1 MLLKG
6 NIDNNVTCE
15 IKTQEELIDYCE
27 NKSDF
32 YKIYNLF
39 VDYYG
44 EENVDIQYISA
55 ERIAEIDNNSYY
67 NDDYY
72 YKHIVLFDIIV
83 YFSTITLTNENSES
97 YTITDLY
104 VKIPVRYNYTCSAIY
119 LTRSSL
125 TYDEYMSG
133 YIHSHV
139 SRNPYYRGSIWSALC
154 LGTGPFQEMVYNLN
168 ANINSWELVCF
179 NLQEAL
185 GVESLEGVPYA
196 RFSSI
201 HEYIPSSY
209 ANCYKIG
216 IPSEYIS
223 EDALFYIIN
232 NYDFKFNVVNNTVS
246 IAEYITDF
254 AIKISNIYSDYCDK
268 KHIEPHLKSYIIGAN
283 GLPSE
288 ISNSS
293 PILDNNT
300 IDIDVLTFK
309 GQNIKLRLSN
319 LNIVTTYNLLSY
331 EDICYIAFTVC
342 NALNIILSS
351 DENDLP
357 ETKSF
362 NSLYT
367 SC

>member
-1 MLLKG
+1 MLLRG
-6 NIDNNVTCE
+6 NTDNNVTCE

-44 EENVDIQYISA
+44 EENVDILYTSTAKIT
-55 ERIAEIDNNSYY
+55 IIDNNP
-67 NDDYY
+67 Y
-72 YKHIVLFDIIV
+72 YKEDYHYRDVVLFDIIV
-83 YFSTITLTNENSES
+83 YFSTITLTNEDSES

-104 VKIPVRYNYTCSAIY
+104 VKIPVRYNYTCSSIY

-139 SRNPYYRGSIWSALC
+139 NRNPYSRGSIWSALC
-154 LGTGPFQEMVYNLN
+154 LGTGPFAEMVRNLN

-179 NLQEAL
+179 NLREAL
-185 GVESLEGVPYA
+185 EVESLEGVPYA

-209 ANCYKIG
+209 INDYKVG
-216 IPSEYIS
+216 IPYTYIS
-223 EDALFYIIN
+223 EDTLFYIIN

-268 KHIEPHLKSYIIGAN
+268 NHIEPHLKSYIIGAN

-319 LNIVTTYNLLSY
+319 FNIVTTYKLLSY

-342 NALNIILSS
+342 NALNTILSS

-362 NSLYT
+362 NALYT
-367 SC
+367 YC

>member
-27 NKSDF
+27 NKSNF

-44 EENVDIQYISA
+44 EENVDIQYIST
-55 ERIAEIDNNSYY
+55 EKITTIDNNLYY
-67 NDDYY
+67 KDDYSY
-72 YKHIVLFDIIV
+72 RNIVLFDIIV

-104 VKIPVRYNYTCSAIY
+104 VKIPVRYNYTCSSIY

-125 TYDEYMSG
+125 TYDEYISG

-139 SRNPYYRGSIWSALC
+139 SRNPYYRSSIWAAFC
-154 LGTGPFQEMVYNLN
+154 LGTGPFAEMVRNLN

-179 NLQEAL
+179 NFREVLE
-185 GVESLEGVPYA
+185 VDSLEGVPYA
-196 RFSSI
+196 RFSAI
-201 HEYIPSSY
+201 HEYISPSY
-209 ANCYKIG
+209 MNYYKIG
-216 IPSEYIS
+216 IPSTYIS

-254 AIKISNIYSDYCDK
+254 AIKISNIYSDYCAK
-268 KHIEPHLKSYIIGAN
+268 KHIESHLESYIIGAN
-283 GLPSE
+283 GLPSKS
-288 ISNSS
+288 SNSS

-319 LNIVTTYNLLSY
+319 FNTVITYKLLSY

-342 NALNIILSS
+342 NALNTILSS

-362 NSLYT
+362 NALYT
-367 SC
+367 HC